1 MGRAA
6 VASGLAAL
14 AAAAGIMVAASS
26 ASAIKCP
33 PPTQPGQITLPVT
46 GTTVSG
52 CYGPVVQCDPRP
64 CDPTAA
70 PPQE

>member
-1 MGRAA
+1 MKYAA
-6 VASGLAAL
+6 FSGLAAL
-14 AAAAGIMVAASS
+14 AAAAGIALGASS

-33 PPTQPGQITLPVT
+33 PPTHPGTVSVPVT
-46 GTTVSG
+46 GTQVQSCT
-52 CYGPVVQCDPRP
+52 GPIVQCDPRP